1 MGCGFGFGDDCDE
14 CENLID
20 EYQYLLELEEDMKVK
35 ESKKEKHNQMKDII
49 KKKIRDL
56 LIKINENA
64 TGIFEIDK
72 LQKLN
77 EKYQDLLTE
86 DSKIKNEE

>member
-1 MGCGFGFGDDCDE
+1 MGCNFGFGDDYDE

-20 EYQYLLELEEDMKVK
+20 EYQYLLELEEDLQVK
-35 ESKKEKHNQMKDII
+35 ESKKEKHNLKKDII
-49 KKKIRDL
+49 KTKIRNL

-64 TGIFEIDK
+64 TGVLEIDK
-72 LQKLN
+72 LQRLN
-77 EKYQDLLTE
+77 EKYQDLLIE